1 MSDPNLF
8 DVPVRVWVSCRGEIT
23 LETMVSDDGDRL
35 VHVDDCTLT
44 ARGLFSNI
52 YPTNYNGIYA
62 PRHLLGAVDG
72 AEPAHSV
79 PAHSVHSIG
88 RVR

>member
-1 MSDPNLF
+1 MSDPNRF

-35 VHVDDCTLT
+35 VTRYGKSGKFEDC
-44 ARGLFSNI
+44 SQNI
-52 YPTNYNGIYA
+52 YPFAYGMDA
-62 PRHLLGAVDG
+62 PRHLSGAVDG

-88 RVR
+88 RER